1 MPKKPTLPTRF
12 APAERASQGDVQRQA
27 GYLSGKPLKQ
37 QLLDAMPDMVMILN
51 RERQLI
57 YSNRALLQFL
67 GLADSQSIIGLRPGE
82 VLHCI
87 HAFECAGGCGT
98 TDSCSECGA
107 VRAVLSAQ
115 QGNRAVE
122 ECRVTRQQNQQIE
135 ALDLRV
141 WATPLVL
148 NDEPFTIFV
157 VKDISDERRRLALE
171 RVFFHD
177 VLNTAGALRGTAELM
192 SDSATCDAQELTG
205 MLYKL
210 SEQLIEEIRT
220 QRDLAAAED
229 NQLGVDPSPIRS
241 LSLLLQVAQMYQGHK
256 AARARHIRVDPE
268 AADAEFVSDPI
279 LLGRVIGNM
288 VKNALE
294 AIEPGQA
301 ITLGCRIIG
310 EGVEFW
316 VHNPGFMPPSVQ
328 LQLFQRSFSTK
339 GKGRGLGTYSMKL
352 LSERYL
358 HGSVSFTSSLET
370 GTTFVGRYP
379 LNLPISH

>member
-268 AADAEFVSDPI
+268 AADAEFVS
-279 LLGRVIGNM
+279 
-288 VKNALE
+288 
-294 AIEPGQA
+294 
-301 ITLGCRIIG
+301 
-310 EGVEFW
+310 
-316 VHNPGFMPPSVQ
+316 
-328 LQLFQRSFSTK
+328 
-339 GKGRGLGTYSMKL
+339 
-352 LSERYL
+352 
-358 HGSVSFTSSLET
+358 
-370 GTTFVGRYP
+370 
-379 LNLPISH
+379 